1 MGRSSNY
8 SWNSF
13 TVIDENSIRTDNN
26 FSTGDSF
33 TYSGADA
40 TMYVSD
46 NDYGLAGDSGANEQG
61 SDSQSGWL
69 NEDGNWTDAGNVYW
83 EGYFVMHGDDGN
95 TYYMIEIEG
104 TNLADGGNDHFA
116 FYGAVPAQGVEL
128 TASCY
133 YRDCGSLSYACLDGG
148 EIGSHAATPD
158 ADDDFLAV
166 MQGEGFGDNDINVLL
181 NDASNT
187 SEALVVKE
195 IDGSASLVGVWIDLD
210 DGGRILVAA
219 DGSVDFDAAGD
230 FDSLGAGQTAT
241 VSINYTVLNSDGLTD
256 TATLTI
262 EVTGVNDAPVAVD
275 QAVRTNEDDAV
286 SGNLMDGAYDVDGD
300 VVTLDGTSLGA
311 IGEAIEV
318 TTANG
323 YTGTVVVNADGTYT
337 YTPGADA
344 NDMVE
349 GETDTFSFDFTVKSQ
364 NGFTTVDNTRTVD
377 FETGDAVVTYVDGRG
392 NPGNDKPVGSVGEDP
407 NGTGSEDNGTTV
419 GNSDGFGV
427 DGTTTSGG
435 GDLHSGDVITTQ
447 ISGMTISV
455 KANGQAGRFDEA
467 MIFDSNNPTGGDSDL
482 ATNTQNNVLIISED
496 GNSNDADDSAKGGE
510 IRFSFDEPEDI
521 SSLTLIDNEEGA
533 WIGFFDENWNKT
545 GEQWVSGQADN
556 SVDVVA
562 LDGQNVSHMIVV
574 LCGSGAIDD
583 LVLGSTIEVPA
594 YSYDTATVTVTIDG
608 SSDGP
613 VISVENDTNTTDE
626 DTAVSGNILE
636 NDATTEGT
644 LAVSA
649 IEGGVVGESFEVTS
663 EGGLTGLLTVNADG
677 SYTFEPN
684 DGFEELNDGDVDTI
698 SLNYTATA
706 TTTVATADD
715 RLIVNGDFEGGG
727 SELLFNTSGT
737 DGQWN
742 YLDQDLVEG
751 WSVLEGDIELQ
762 SGNVGGSANIDTN
775 NTVAEL
781 DARFNSTLY
790 QDIYA
795 GSDGSFEL
803 SLDFYAR
810 ALNGEIDDTSGVSVL
825 VDGVVVATLNSD
837 DLEKKSLTVNFD
849 LTEGDHRI
857 AFEGLPVSD
866 SYGGRIDNVV
876 MTRTSGE
883 TAGETA
889 SADGTLTITVTG
901 VTDNVA
907 PVVEVVAAL
916 TDEATPV
923 SGNLL
928 DDATDADGD
937 VITVESIT
945 AGALG
950 EGVSVTTDGGNTGT
964 LIVNADGS
972 FTFTPDGVDL
982 DLGQTDT
989 ITFGYTATD
998 GQATASSTATITIT
1012 GLNEGPVATAQSFA
1026 ISEQNTDGQNSTAA
1040 GNLLNGATDA
1050 DGDTITVSGI
1060 SAGALGETLAVTTAA
1075 GVAALLTVAA
1085 DGSFTLSS
1093 ADDSMDLGDTDSY
1106 TFDFTVVSSGG
1117 VTDQF
1122 DTQTA
1127 TVTIAGVNVGPAAQ
1141 NIDLSMDEASTAPTT
1156 PNEIDGD
1163 LLAGA
1168 VDADGDA
1175 MSLQSTTLGAI
1186 GGTRLVTT
1194 EGGHSG
1200 LLQINADGTF
1210 TFTSTSDALDLTET
1224 DTLTFDYTIA
1234 SSGGTTVQTD
1244 TKTVT
1249 ITINGLNDAPV
1260 AISQSITLNEM
1271 NDQGLT
1277 STAAGNLL
1285 FDATDIDGDT
1295 LVLASTTVGTIG
1307 ETVSVTTDGGR
1318 TGELTIN
1325 TDGTFSFVST
1335 DDSLD
1340 LGEADSIT
1348 FDFTV
1353 ESTGGVVTQS
1363 DTATATINING
1374 VNVAP
1379 VTVNSTFQISEA
1391 NDQGLSNVVTGN
1403 LLDGA
1408 TDADGDAITVF
1419 STSVGAVGE
1428 TVIVTTTSGHDA
1440 ELTIGADGSFTLTAL
1455 DSSMDLNE
1463 SDMVVIEF
1471 TAVSSGGVTQ
1481 QFSSSQA
1488 TININGVNVA
1498 PIAGDVG
1505 VVVFEQ
1511 NNIGQISTVSGD
1523 LLANSTDADGD
1534 AISLVSTSLGT
1545 IGEAVAV
1552 TTSEGGTGLLTI
1564 NADGTFTY
1572 VSTSTDLDQDQPDFV
1587 TFEFTV
1593 ESTGGTTVQSSTATA
1608 TIDINGINS
1617 PPIAIDHAYTT
1628 DEDTEL
1634 LNVNILD
1641 GASDPDGDAVTLA
1654 GISDGMSLSTSG
1666 RFGNVVANNI
1676 ITDNGLTGTLTVF
1689 VDGSMRYQPSAQ
1701 AAEIMNAGDIDTFTF
1716 QYTVE
1721 SSDGGVVQTDTKSVT
1736 VTITG
1741 ADDAA
1746 PNTPP
1751 VATGQIIEI
1760 LETEVATGDLSAL
1773 VTDNDIGD
1781 TITIETVAGQT
1792 LVPGAAIELT
1802 SAGKGWTGTLT
1813 VEADGTF
1820 TFDPS
1825 DQFLALN
1832 DGQSEIVSFNYSA
1845 SDAAG
1850 EGDSATIEIV
1860 VNGEGSDVGVSADV
1874 NYYFLIDASAS
1885 MFVNVGSLDCD
1896 VNGDGSSS
1904 WIDLSIEMAGQ
1915 LGTILPTVWD
1925 NFSDLSTST
1934 SYFTYGS
1941 TAAEIGSPYDIDG
1954 SLASSS
1960 NLSGALTSLQSE
1972 MDADA
1977 DNRVFIFT
1985 GGGSSSTGAEDA
1997 VSALVNNYNST
2008 ISTYAIGVESGL
2020 GGLLDDLLGT
2030 VGLGGTTPTIDD
2042 CDDIPQEVLDAELAL
2057 VDELFFIT

>member
-13 TVIDENSIRTDNN
+13 TVIDENSIRTDSN

-46 NDYGLAGDSGANEQG
+46 NDSGLAGDSGRNANEQG
-61 SDSQSGWL
+61 SDNQSGWL

-83 EGYFVMHGDDGN
+83 EGYFVVHGDDGN

-104 TNLADGGNDHFA
+104 TNLPDGGNDHFA

-128 TASCY
+128 TAACY
-133 YRDCGSLSYACLDGG
+133 YGDCGSLSYACLDGG
-148 EIGSHAATPD
+148 EIGSHASAPD

-195 IDGSASLVGVWIDLD
+195 IDGSASLVGVWIDLE
-210 DGGRILVAA
+210 DGGRVLVAA

-230 FDSLGAGQTAT
+230 FDALGAGETAT
-241 VSINYTVLNSDGLTD
+241 VSLDYTVLNSDGLTD

-275 QAVRTNEDDAV
+275 QAVRTSEDEAV
-286 SGNLMDGAYDVDGD
+286 TGNVMDGAFDVDGD

-344 NDMVE
+344 NDMAE

-364 NGFTTVDNTRTVD
+364 DGFTTIDSTRTID
-377 FETGDAVVTYVDGRG
+377 FEEFNTGETITNQIDGVTINVHAY
-392 NPGNDKPVGSVGEDP
+392 NKC
-407 NGTGSEDNGTTV
+407 
-419 GNSDGFGV
+419 
-427 DGTTTSGG
+427 
-435 GDLHSGDVITTQ
+435 I
-447 ISGMTISV
+447 
-455 KANGQAGRFDEA
+455 DEA
-467 MIFDSNNPTGGDSDL
+467 MIFDSNNPTGGDWDL
-482 ATNTQNNVLIISED
+482 ATDTQGNLLIISED
-496 GNSNDADDSAKGGE
+496 GHEWDPDDNAAGGE
-510 IRFSFDEPEDI
+510 IRFSFDEPTDV
-521 SSLTLIDNEEGA
+521 SSLTIVDNEEGV
-533 WIGFFDENWNKT
+533 WIGFFDENWCKT
-545 GEQWVSGQADN
+545 GEQWVSGGSNN
-556 SVDVVA
+556 SINEVALNGVDVSYMV
-562 LDGQNVSHMIVV
+562 VV
-574 LCGSGAIDD
+574 LKGSGGIDD
-583 LVLGSTIEVPA
+583 LVLGSTEEVPA
-594 YSYDTATVTVTIDG
+594 YVYDTATVTVTIDG
-608 SSDGP
+608 ASDGP

-684 DGFEELNDGDVDTI
+684 EGFEELNDGDVDTI

-706 TTTVATADD
+706 TTTVATPDD

-762 SGNVGGSANIDTN
+762 SGNVGGSENIDTN

-790 QDIYA
+790 QDVYA

-982 DLGQTDT
+982 DMGQTDT

-1026 ISEQNTDGQNSTAA
+1026 ISEQNAEGQNSTAA

-1093 ADDSMDLGDTDSY
+1093 ADDSMDLGETDSY

-1156 PNEIDGD
+1156 PNAIDGD

-1194 EGGHSG
+1194 EGGQSG
-1200 LLQINADGTF
+1200 LLQINDDGTF

-1307 ETVSVTTDGGR
+1307 DTVSVTTDGGR

-1511 NNIGQISTVSGD
+1511 NNIGEISTVSGD

-1534 AISLVSTSLGT
+1534 AISLVSTSLGA

-1552 TTSEGGTGLLTI
+1552 TTTEGGTGLLTI

-1572 VSTSTDLDQDQPDFV
+1572 VSTSTDLDQDQPDFI

-1617 PPIAIDHAYTT
+1617 PPIAIDQAYTT

-1634 LNVNILD
+1634 LNVNIMD

-1820 TFDPS
+1820 AFDPS

-1860 VNGEGSDVGVSADV
+1860 VNGEGSDAGVSADV

-1885 MFVNVGSLDCD
+1885 MFVNVASLDCD
-1896 VNGDGSSS
+1896 FNGDGSTS

-1915 LGTILPTVWD
+1915 LGEVLPTVWD
-1925 NFSDLSTST
+1925 NFSDLSTSS

-1941 TAAEIGSPYDIDG
+1941 TATEIGSPYDIDG

-1972 MDADA
+1972 MDENA

-1997 VSALVNNYNST
+1997 VEALVDDYNAT
-2008 ISTYAIGVESGL
+2008 ISTYAIGAESGL
-2020 GGLLDDLLGT
+2020 GGLLDDLLDV
-2030 VGLGGTTPTIDD
+2030 VGLDGDTPTIDD